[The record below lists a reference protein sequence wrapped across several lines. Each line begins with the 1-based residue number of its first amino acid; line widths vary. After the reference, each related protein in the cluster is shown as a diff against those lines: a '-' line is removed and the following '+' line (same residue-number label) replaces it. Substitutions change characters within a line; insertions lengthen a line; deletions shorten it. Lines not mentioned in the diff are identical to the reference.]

1 MRKSRYTDSQILAI
15 LKQNE
20 NGVAV
25 PELCREH
32 GMSSAQF
39 YKWRAKFGGMDAS
52 LMKRLKELEDEN
64 KRLKKMYAEER
75 LVAEIRKE
83 ALEGKVVRPSQRKEM
98 AKNAINRHAASIRI
112 VCRSLGISSSCYH
125 YQAKLSSE
133 NALVADWLL
142 RLTETH
148 RRWGFGLCFLYLRN
162 VKGFRW
168 NHKRVYRIYR
178 ELELN
183 LRIKPKQTIKR
194 DKPDALSVPQA
205 INQVWSMD
213 FMSDS
218 LADGRSLRTFNVI
231 DDYNRE
237 GLAIDVDLSMPSL
250 RVIRSLEQ
258 VIEWRGKPAAIR
270 CDNGPEYISNQ
281 LITWANQH
289 QITILYIQPGK
300 PTQNAYVERF
310 NRTARHEWLDLH
322 MFESVEQAQELATN
336 WLWLYNNERPNMAI
350 GGVPPKQLLRAA

>member
-1 MRKSRYTDSQILAI
+1 M
-15 LKQNE
+15 
-20 NGVAV
+20 AV
-25 PELCREH
+25 
-32 GMSSAQF
+32 
-39 YKWRAKFGGMDAS
+39 
-52 LMKRLKELEDEN
+52 
-64 KRLKKMYAEER
+64 
-75 LVAEIRKE
+75 
-83 ALEGKVVRPSQRKEM
+83 
-98 AKNAINRHAASIRI
+98 NAVQHYNVSIRFA
-112 VCRSLGISSSCYH
+112 CESLGISASCYH
-125 YQAKLSSE
+125 YQAKLSGE
-133 NALVADWLL
+133 NAQVADWLL
-142 RLTETH
+142 RLTDTH
-148 RRWGFGLCFLYLRN
+148 KRWGFGLCFLYLRN

-183 LRIKPKQTIKR
+183 LRIKPKRRIKR
-194 DKPDALSVPQA
+194 DKPDALSVPVTV
-205 INQVWSMD
+205 NQVWSMD

-237 GLAIDVDLSMPSL
+237 GLAIDVDLSMPSA

-270 CDNGPEYISNQ
+270 CDNGPEYISNE

-322 MFESVEQAQELATN
+322 MFESVEQAHDLATN

-350 GGVPPKQLLRAA
+350 GCVPPKQLLRAA